1 MDESFLIA
9 QVIRTGTAQTIE
21 MPPAADVNDPDA
33 VIVRTEQVRA
43 IAKRR
48 AKLDA
53 STKRGFAI
61 LYDQCSEQVKMKLES
76 STGWEN
82 TQANQLL
89 HELITKIERICVG
102 FDDHKQEVYNLVQSM
117 KSLML
122 YSQGEK
128 ETVDEY
134 VLSFKSYWDTCTA
147 FGASPGAHVG
157 LVAGVIATAD
167 WVQDRDA
174 PTPNESA
181 RAGAESTESVKAA
194 MIISGADRKRYG
206 QLKLDL
212 ANDYLLGTDQYPDTL
227 EKAVNLLSNYR
238 GAQLQTPRGQ
248 VVHDGV
254 VLAVLNF
261 IGTVGLDFMDAG
273 NRFHDLGRQ
282 YP

>member
-1 MDESFLIA
+1 ME
-9 QVIRTGTAQTIE
+9 QTID
-21 MPPAADVNDPDA
+21 MPAAAPANDPDA
-33 VIVRTEQVRA
+33 AIVRTEQVRA

-82 TQANQLL
+82 TQTNQSL

-102 FDDHKQEVYNLVQSM
+102 FDDHKQEVYSNLVQSV

-134 VLSFKSYWDTCTA
+134 ILNFKSYWDTCTA
-147 FGASPGAHVG
+147 FGASPGGHAG

-167 WVQDRDA
+167 WVVDRDA
-174 PTPNESA
+174 PTGPESA
-181 RAGAESTESVKAA
+181 RAVEETTESVKAA

-212 ANDYLLGTDQYPDTL
+212 ANDYLLGTNQYPDTL
-227 EKAVNLLSNYR
+227 E
-238 GAQLQTPRGQ
+238 G
-248 VVHDGV
+248 
-254 VLAVLNF
+254 
-261 IGTVGLDFMDAG
+261 
-273 NRFHDLGRQ
+273 
-282 YP
+282 